1 MRRRRPY
8 GFGLSFQDMLMAM
21 IAVYAFLFL
30 IAYALIRPAEAK
42 PGVQMKAEY
51 LVSMEWP
58 DDNLDDIDLHLLL
71 PDQKMVDF
79 KSREVEHAMLDH
91 DDVGTN
97 GVYRGTDGRL
107 TRIREHKEI
116 ITLRAIVP
124 GTYVANVHV
133 YRVAPDGPDRKAATS
148 LPFPAKVRL
157 VRLNPRF
164 EEVAVADVML
174 THLGEQKTAF
184 EFTIHDGGDV
194 SVDRDA
200 DVPFIPTK
208 PKLAQN

>member
-97 GVYRGTDGRL
+97 GVYRGPDGRL
-107 TRIREHKEI
+107 ARIREHKEI

-133 YRVAPDGPDRKAATS
+133 YRVGQQAPAGEPTTR
-148 LPFPAKVRL
+148 LPYAAKVRL
-157 VRLNPRF
+157 IKLNPRF
-164 EEVAVADVML
+164 EELAVADVML
-174 THLGEQKTAF
+174 TRLGEQKTAF
-184 EFTIHDGGDV
+184 EFTIQDTGDV

-200 DVPFIPTK
+200 DVPFIPVK
-208 PKLAQN
+208 PLLSQG